1 MTSFTLHIIAMFL
14 MLCDHMWAT
23 ILDYEWLTCIG
34 RIAFPIFAFLITE
47 GFIHTSNINK
57 YIKRMLIFAIITE
70 IPFNLMVSSSIIYPF
85 HQNVLWTFVISLIT
99 LKYLN
104 FDNMKNI
111 IKSILI
117 AFFAIILAT
126 ITMCDYFGAG
136 VMMVVGFYIFRNNKL
151 LQLLMM
157 IYVNMILL
165 QGYSYAIHLGSY
177 TYYFPQQGFAI
188 LALIPIWLYNGKQG
202 YHAKWFKYAC
212 YAFYPLH
219 MLVLYLIA
227 LIQYYI

>member
-1 MTSFTLHIIAMFL
+1 MSSFALHIIAMIF

-47 GFIHTSNINK
+47 GYIHTSNINK
-57 YIKRMLIFAIITE
+57 YIKRMVIFAIITE
-70 IPFNLMVSSSIIYPF
+70 IPFNLMVSASPIYPF
-85 HQNVLWTFVISLIT
+85 HQNVLWTFVISLLT

-104 FDNMKNI
+104 FDNTKNI
-111 IKSILI
+111 FKSILI
-117 AFFAIILAT
+117 IILAIIIAT

-136 VMMVVGFYIFRNNKL
+136 VMMVVGFYIFRKSKL

-165 QGYSYAIHLGSY
+165 LGYSYPIDIAGY
-177 TYYFPQQGFAI
+177 TYYFPQQGFA
-188 LALIPIWLYNGKQG
+188 LLSLIFIWLYNGKQG
-202 YHAKWFKYAC
+202 YHAKWFKIFC

-219 MLVLYLIA
+219 MLILYILTIVLFA
-227 LIQYYI
+227 